1 MDGLLK
7 QIGGLEQYVYLAPV
21 HGARN
26 ATGQAGRHE
35 GRFLN
40 SLQHLHQ
47 QVNIAAFLV
56 VMHARAKQS
65 DLNALAK
72 HVLRCAF
79 DGVDL
84 GGSQAHG
91 DFKVGTRLRGHD
103 KKAACNF
110 IATAVLRCKKQHFP
124 NISTRLVWIKFTG
137 KPARAQARLLRLPDG
152 GDHAG
157 AKVGLALLLERA
169 DDGAA
174 DHAAVASDVDF
185 VFLAHGII

>member
-40 SLQHLHQ
+40 SLQHLHH

-72 HVLRCAF
+72 HLLRCAF

-84 GGSQAHG
+84 GGSQAQG
-91 DFKVGTRLRGHD
+91 GFRMDTRFRGYD

-110 IATAVLRCKKQHFP
+110 IATAVLPCKKQHFS
-124 NISTRLVWIKFTG
+124 NISTRLVG
-137 KPARAQARLLRLPDG
+137 SSLRANPLELKPAYSDSRRTGAGGLRGGPDLLKTR
-152 GDHAG
+152 AG
-157 AKVGLALLLERA
+157 A
-169 DDGAA
+169 
-174 DHAAVASDVDF
+174 
-185 VFLAHGII
+185 